1 MSLRNP
7 LAVLALLLLSAA
19 PAAAQSLQDLPFDKQ
34 LTLAKVGDVDAQY
47 QVGLAYETGQNVAVD
62 EAEAA
67 RWFRQAALQGNVEA
81 QYHLARLVSRG
92 TKGLKQD
99 YPTALK
105 LYQDAAGKGYAPA
118 MDALGQAY
126 QQGRGTEV
134 DLTKAAEWYQKAAD
148 QKLADAQ
155 NNLGMLYLEG
165 KGVARDLNR
174 AFSLFQAA
182 AAQRDPWGLN
192 NLGGMYEMGWGT
204 TIDKTKALDLYQ
216 QALSAG
222 NDKAQQNIERL
233 QGKSAAAE

>member
-1 MSLRNP
+1 MRHP
-7 LAVLALLLLSAA
+7 FAVLAVLFLATA
-19 PAAAQSLQDLPFDKQ
+19 PAAAQSLQELPFDKQ

-47 QVGLAYETGQNVAVD
+47 QVGLAYETGQNVPTD

-67 RWFRQAALQGNVEA
+67 RWFRQAALQGNVDA

-92 TKGLKQD
+92 AKGLKQD

-165 KGVARDLNR
+165 KGVARDLNK
-174 AFSLFQAA
+174 AFTLFQAA

-192 NLGGMYEMGWGT
+192 NLGGMYEMGGGT
-204 TIDKTKALDLYQ
+204 TVDKTKALDFYQ
-216 QALSAG
+216 QALAAG